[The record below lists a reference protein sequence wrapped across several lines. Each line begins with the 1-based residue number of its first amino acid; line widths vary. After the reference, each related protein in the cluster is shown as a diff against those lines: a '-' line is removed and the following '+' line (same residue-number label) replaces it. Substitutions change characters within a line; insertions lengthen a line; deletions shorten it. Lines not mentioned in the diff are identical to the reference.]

1 LILRIIEGAHMADVV
16 EMEFS
21 EKTKR
26 IGILIALMAALLA
39 FSEAAGGNAQ
49 ADAIR
54 GTVEASNLW
63 AFYQAKTIRKTTLET
78 DAKLLELEAM
88 DMKPGPR
95 ADAAAKTIAEWRA
108 TAARYE
114 SEPDKREGRKELAE
128 RAHEV
133 ETERDHNAAVN
144 ATFDLTSA
152 ALQIGILLASTA
164 VVTNIVAFAYAGG
177 FAGVLGVMFAAF
189 ALFAPTV
196 FGG

>member
-1 LILRIIEGAHMADVV
+1 MAEGV
-16 EMEFS
+16 ELEFT

-26 IGILIALMAALLA
+26 IGIMIAIMAAVLA
-39 FSEAAGGNAQ
+39 LAEAAGQNAS
-49 ADAIR
+49 ADALK
-54 GTVEASNLW
+54 GTVELSNTW

-78 DAKLLELEAM
+78 DARMLEISAM
-88 DMKPGPR
+88 NVEPGAQ
-95 ADAAAKTIAEWRA
+95 ADAMAKVIAEWRA

-114 SEPDKREGRKELAE
+114 SEPDKNEGRVELAA
-128 RAHEV
+128 RAAEI
-133 ETERDHNAAVN
+133 EKQRDHDAAVN

-177 FAGVLGVMFAAF
+177 AAGLLGVILAAF
-189 ALFAPTV
+189 ALWAPTV